1 MFYSKVIIIDLAS
14 SKICKHFYF
23 RSLLTSKITTNNRQ
37 KKISQSDDRIFEHP
51 EVTIKPTTLDDR
63 VTRRLIA
70 SNKPNEHS
78 GGSVPN
84 ILEHPDMRTPIVME
98 AQQSSPTSSSSSS
111 SSDKGKL
118 FRQQSGK
125 KYMRLMSRI
134 SIFLFV

>member
-1 MFYSKVIIIDLAS
+1 
-14 SKICKHFYF
+14 
-23 RSLLTSKITTNNRQ
+23 
-37 KKISQSDDRIFEHP
+37 
-51 EVTIKPTTLDDR
+51 
-63 VTRRLIA
+63 
-70 SNKPNEHS
+70 
-78 GGSVPN
+78 
-84 ILEHPDMRTPIVME
+84 ME